1 MFEDGSPKHVNDMKH
16 HVVISEEIVKERGSK
31 SINMIGKRIQ
41 RAKDRMKG
49 KFSNRGRDHAKER
62 NEKKTRVTKPI
73 ALDDLFKR
81 RSLKLGGPESEV
93 RSVLLYGNPG
103 SGKTCITRVVAHKWA
118 LGEMARDFSAVY
130 VVPVRVLNGVESRGQ
145 KPTRLEEAMSQI
157 CFRGS
162 QHAFEHEDLLAQ
174 VEHDLADPSTLLML
188 DGMDEANDYARELVS
203 TVWNRSCKLLLL
215 SRPYNMRD
223 LETRVDVQVECLG
236 FDDEQLRDYIRSEL
250 SGDEAPRLIS
260 SLEDAYAMWEMAHTP
275 VTAHILCSLSK
286 QHGGAF
292 EEGKR
297 VSTFQVYNDMANY
310 AWKRFEEKQ
319 SARNVQKV
327 ELFKD
332 LEKIAFESLRK
343 GLILIHERFVMAH
356 ATSKNAARTFK
367 ESGLLLFVLEGQEY
381 QFPHLTFQ
389 EYFAGRYIA
398 RILKQKGSDE
408 EMRVLDFINERKYD
422 GKHALTLTFA
432 MHAFAEGRNKHALE
446 ELLSIVD
453 EQPVEVLGI
462 RHFLLRMRVLEAV
475 LEETDEGDLEDL
487 LDDEQAVELAER
499 ARHLIECTI
508 DDVLIR
514 EIVME
519 EFQHLP
525 RVLKGFP
532 KVVNNT
538 VDQAKKMLA
547 RADDLMQTEMAKITD
562 VMKLIKHAP
571 KHNHGMTQY
580 ILQLAETPD
589 DWCEPEEGI
598 RRLSLIA
605 KQLPQHAGEFL
616 PTLAKDCGDDDS
628 DVRAAAMFAIGSV
641 VEAVPQHA
649 GEFLPMLAKGCD
661 DDDSDVRVM
670 AMEAIG
676 GVLAAAPQHAGEF
689 LPMLAEGCVDE
700 DLLVHNSVR
709 KALGGIKPD
718 EIVISAM
725 SILPAYETGAS
736 FFFVEHAFT
745 FDLLSKRKRIPF
757 VLHTTFSK
765 EVGKW
770 SKDDIDVYVGFV
782 RREFQEK
789 FPGLLE
795 HLETK
800 V

>member
-1 MFEDGSPKHVNDMKH
+1 
-16 HVVISEEIVKERGSK
+16 
-31 SINMIGKRIQ
+31 
-41 RAKDRMKG
+41 
-49 KFSNRGRDHAKER
+49 
-62 NEKKTRVTKPI
+62 
-73 ALDDLFKR
+73 
-81 RSLKLGGPESEV
+81 
-93 RSVLLYGNPG
+93 
-103 SGKTCITRVVAHKWA
+103 
-118 LGEMARDFSAVY
+118 
-130 VVPVRVLNGVESRGQ
+130 
-145 KPTRLEEAMSQI
+145 
-157 CFRGS
+157 
-162 QHAFEHEDLLAQ
+162 
-174 VEHDLADPSTLLML
+174 
-188 DGMDEANDYARELVS
+188 
-203 TVWNRSCKLLLL
+203 
-215 SRPYNMRD
+215 
-223 LETRVDVQVECLG
+223 
-236 FDDEQLRDYIRSEL
+236 
-250 SGDEAPRLIS
+250 
-260 SLEDAYAMWEMAHTP
+260 MAHTP

-367 ESGLLLFVLEGQEY
+367 ESGFLLFVLEGQEY

-408 EMRVLDFINERKYD
+408 ETRVLDFINERKYD

-432 MHAFAEGRNKHALE
+432 MHAFAEGRNKYALE
-446 ELLSIVD
+446 ELFSIVD

-475 LEETDEGDLEDL
+475 LEETDEDDLADL
-487 LDDEQAVELAER
+487 LDDEQAVELAEG
-499 ARHLIECTI
+499 ARHLIERTI

-514 EIVME
+514 ETVIE
-519 EFQHLP
+519 QFRHLSC
-525 RVLKGFP
+525 VLKSFP
-532 KVVNNT
+532 QVVNDT
-538 VDQAKKMLA
+538 VDQVKKMLG

-562 VMKLIKHAP
+562 VLKLIRHAP
-571 KHNHGMTQY
+571 KHNHGITQY

-589 DWCEPEEGI
+589 DWCKPEERI

-605 KQLPQHAGEFL
+605 EYLPQHAGEFL
-616 PTLAKDCGDDDS
+616 PTLAMGCDENS
-628 DVRAAAMFAIGSV
+628 DERGAAMFAMGSIL
-641 VEAVPQHA
+641 AAAPQHA
-649 GEFLPMLAKGCD
+649 GEFLPTLTKGCD
-661 DDDSDVRVM
+661 DEDWVVHEV
-670 AMEAIG
+670 AMLAMG
-676 GVLAAAPQHAGEF
+676 SVLAAAPQHAGEF
-689 LPMLAEGCVDE
+689 LPTLAKGCGDEDPDVGAVAMIAIGVVVAAAPQHAGEFLSTLAEGCGDE
-700 DLLVHNSVR
+700 DFLVHNSVR
-709 KALGGIKPD
+709 KALDGIKPD

-725 SILPAYETGAS
+725 SILPAYKAGAS

-745 FDLLSKRKRIPF
+745 FDLLSKSKRIPF

-782 RREFQEK
+782 RREFRER

-795 HLETK
+795 HLETN